1 MWSRPVST
9 TRNDVLATQRS
20 GQDDEAPVVS
30 RNAASVEQARR
41 EAEERVLRRVRTIGM
56 VCLCAGL
63 ALGVA
68 SRAALN
74 VRLRTAAYRSRM
86 IRDLDRPGGVLMD
99 VGVALLEAHSTATA
113 PKR

>member
-1 MWSRPVST
+1 MST
-9 TRNDVLATQRS
+9 TRRDVLAMQRS
-20 GQDDEAPVVS
+20 GLDDDAPVVS
-30 RNAASVEQARR
+30 RNAASIEQARR

-56 VCLCAGL
+56 VCLCGGL

-74 VRLRTAAYRSRM
+74 VRLRTAAYRSRV
-86 IRDLDRPGGVLMD
+86 IRDMDRPGGLLMD
-99 VGVALLEAHSTATA
+99 LGVALLETQSTASS